1 MREQDVA
8 VTLKN
13 LVYDNPGLR
22 TVYQFGQLALALL
35 NRRAAQIHLAVQF
48 DQVELVERPSE
59 LVNKE
64 ELIARVWPKI
74 FVDPANLAVH
84 ISALRRALRDGRD
97 GNRFLINVPGRLSL
111 RCSD

>member
-1 MREQDVA
+1 VREQDVA

-48 DQVELVERPSE
+48 DQVECQQHRIVTVALMADEVEYRETGSLVTM
-59 LVNKE
+59 
-64 ELIARVWPKI
+64 AR
-74 FVDPANLAVH
+74 
-84 ISALRRALRDGRD
+84 R
-97 GNRFLINVPGRLSL
+97 
-111 RCSD
+111 